1 MAASSAGHE
10 QGKSNRENA
19 GNSNRIED
27 TFLVAAEH
35 DYSVNGSQI
44 DSWPEMDCN
53 EGRDEKNEGDMRGR
67 MNENKVVKGNKRI
80 RKDNGET
87 FESEEEVHEQV
98 QRERPEKCIV
108 IIRFNEKA
116 QENMKR
122 INLFVLPTALR

>member
-44 DSWPEMDCN
+44 DSWAEMDCN
-53 EGRDEKNEGDMRGR
+53 E
-67 MNENKVVKGNKRI
+67 
-80 RKDNGET
+80 
-87 FESEEEVHEQV
+87 
-98 QRERPEKCIV
+98 
-108 IIRFNEKA
+108 
-116 QENMKR
+116 
-122 INLFVLPTALR
+122 